1 MLIDKGAI
9 YLGWERTR
17 CRRKVPELL
26 GETVG
31 KSWKEKEGNRK
42 VGVNTDKFVGV
53 GEEAEG
59 FQISQTCSAK

>member
-1 MLIDKGAI
+1 M
-9 YLGWERTR
+9 
-17 CRRKVPELL
+17 
-26 GETVG
+26 G

-59 FQISQTCSAK
+59 FQISQTCSVK

>member
-1 MLIDKGAI
+1 MLIDKGEI
-9 YLGWERTR
+9 YLGWEHTR

-42 VGVNTDKFVGV
+42 VAVNTDKCVGV

-59 FQISQTCSAK
+59 FQISQTCSVK